1 MSFCDLHWFSNV
13 LGKAVNTW
21 VLLPDTD
28 VKGPYPV
35 FYLLHGL
42 SDDNT
47 IWLRRT
53 RIECYVSGLP
63 LIVVMPDGGRGFYCD
78 HANGPHWG
86 EHIAKE
92 LPDFIEKT
100 FHARTDGNGRAIGG
114 LSMGGYGALR
124 LAMGNPGRYCS
135 VNCHSGCLTYA
146 HVKYEF
152 STPGREAEYRAMVG
166 EKDTG
171 GPFDLFTAT
180 EECLKTGLVPKIK
193 IDHGTEDWLLPQARE
208 YSAFL
213 KKLGIEHEYN
223 EYPGNHNWD
232 FWDTHIREALEFHAK
247 NLGIA
252 KS

>member
-47 IWLRRT
+47 IWMRRT
-53 RIECYVSGLP
+53 RIECYVAGLP
-63 LIVVMPDGGRGFYCD
+63 LIVVMPDGGRGFYTD
-78 HANGPHWG
+78 HAQGPHWG

-100 FHARTDGNGRAIGG
+100 FHARTDGNGRAI
-114 LSMGGYGALR
+114 
-124 LAMGNPGRYCS
+124 MGNPGRYCS
-135 VNCHSGCLTYA
+135 VNCHSGCLTYG

-180 EECLKTGLVPKIK
+180 EECLKTGLVPKVK

-223 EYPGNHNWD
+223 EYPGNHN
-232 FWDTHIREALEFHAK
+232 EAIEFHAK